1 MYTNKVIWYT
11 KTAILIFKATQPILW
26 KAMFNFKPI
35 FFLGGGR
42 EQSERWEEIR
52 EGIIGSFSHWP
63 ILPPPPKKNYE

>member
-35 FFLGGGR
+35 FFWGGG
-42 EQSERWEEIR
+42 
-52 EGIIGSFSHWP
+52 EGTKRKMGRNKGRNNRLI
-63 ILPPPPKKNYE
+63 